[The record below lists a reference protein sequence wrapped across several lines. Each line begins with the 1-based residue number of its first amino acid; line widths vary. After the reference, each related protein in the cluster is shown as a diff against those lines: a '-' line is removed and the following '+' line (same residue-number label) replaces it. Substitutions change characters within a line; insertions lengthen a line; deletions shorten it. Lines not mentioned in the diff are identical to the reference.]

1 MWRLPA
7 KERVLEGALQ
17 TGDLRVPFSLRVPR
31 VGVYM
36 HPRDRIWWKEN
47 DVPERILQIEVSG
60 SEVRDLAAG
69 RQGSPRDSGTAT
81 NRQNGAVQMRAIDF
95 RDNLALACSARVSS
109 RSSFPKAN
117 PPNRLAFR
125 IRSAHP

>member
-1 MWRLPA
+1 MLWMGEPAFARISVPKGWHVLSSHRQTESGMWRLPA

-47 DVPERILQIEVSG
+47 DVPERILQIEG
-60 SEVRDLAAG
+60 IPGLRC
-69 RQGSPRDSGTAT
+69 
-81 NRQNGAVQMRAIDF
+81 AI
-95 RDNLALACSARVSS
+95 CARTTGVAK
-109 RSSFPKAN
+109 R
-117 PPNRLAFR
+117 
-125 IRSAHP
+125 